1 MNVNTTIT
9 VQKETRDRLV
19 AAKLA
24 GGYRSL
30 DTLLRDLLAEYR
42 RNRLRE
48 AGELLRKRMKEKGV
62 TLKDLIR

>member
-1 MNVNTTIT
+1 M
-9 VQKETRDRLV
+9 

-30 DTLLRDLLAEYR
+30 DGLLRDLLADYR

-62 TLKDLIR
+62 TLKDLVR